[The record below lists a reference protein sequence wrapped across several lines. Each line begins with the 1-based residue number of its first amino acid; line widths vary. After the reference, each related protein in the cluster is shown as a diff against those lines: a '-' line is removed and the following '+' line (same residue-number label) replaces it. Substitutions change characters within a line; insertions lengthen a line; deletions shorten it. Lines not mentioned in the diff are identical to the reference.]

1 MFRNC
6 AIVSRRS
13 VATGAFVVA
22 SHAKFTG
29 VGVTPVEPPAPGPP
43 LLPVPE
49 LTLLPAPATPGPP
62 LLPVPAGFP
71 APAAPLP
78 VPPALAPIAPV
89 QPPPAR
95 ISARYGQRARILP
108 STTPDPSQ
116 TVQGTSGIRV
126 GGRRRRKP
134 AGSLRED
141 RAVHARSTRYR
152 RCVAKGPSLTDSF
165 SSRMPSGSASNN
177 RTPPPTR

>member
-49 LTLLPAPATPGPP
+49 LTLLPVPVPVLFPVP
-62 LLPVPAGFP
+62 VPVVFPVPVPELLPVPVP
-71 APAAPLP
+71 PAAP
-78 VPPALAPIAPV
+78 VPCAPPC
-89 QPPPAR
+89 PTHPPAR
-95 ISARYGQRARILP
+95 IARTSGATYAGPARI
-108 STTPDPSQ
+108 
-116 TVQGTSGIRV
+116 
-126 GGRRRRKP
+126 
-134 AGSLRED
+134 
-141 RAVHARSTRYR
+141 RAVRPPAPRKR
-152 RCVAKGPSLTDSF
+152 
-165 SSRMPSGSASNN
+165 SSRKEKKKQRTAATVTEGGERPFLVPS
-177 RTPPPTR
+177 PPWGRGFGRGGPR